1 MSDPKDQQVA
11 SIYRGIA
18 LRFSSRYGEAR
29 DHAEAHGG
37 ALSAYGSRP
46 TQRDA
51 DERSAAAVEAM
62 IGETPDSTDAALA
75 LVEFAGILAADRFVG
90 TISNEPINDERDA
103 YHQSRALAD
112 VARWINSRLYDE
124 LVEQERRKKLERSK
138 LRAVGSQDND
148 DDDDD
153 DPEAA

>member
-1 MSDPKDQQVA
+1 MSDPKDHNPQVA
-11 SIYRGIA
+11 GIYRAMA
-18 LRFSSRYGEAR
+18 LRFYSRYAEAR
-29 DHAEAHGG
+29 DHAEGHGG
-37 ALSAYGSRP
+37 DLSGYGSRP

-51 DERSAAAVEAM
+51 DERYAAAVEDM

-90 TISNEPINDERDA
+90 TITNEPINDERDA

-124 LVEQERRKKLERSK
+124 LAEQERRKKIERCK

-148 DDDDD
+148 DDDPD
-153 DPEAA
+153 AA